1 MDLDGNGSQIVNVII
16 IVLVSFEIISTFGF
30 IFEKSSIIK
39 I

>member
-1 MDLDGNGSQIVNVII
+1 MVNRSQIVNVII